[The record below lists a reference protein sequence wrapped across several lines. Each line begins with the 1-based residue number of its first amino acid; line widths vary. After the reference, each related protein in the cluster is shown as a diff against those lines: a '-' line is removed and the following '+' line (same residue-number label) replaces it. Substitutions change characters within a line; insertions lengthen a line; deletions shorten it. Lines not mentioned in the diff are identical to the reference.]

1 MNKII
6 YIAFGASL
14 LIFSCKEKNGS
25 TFSQHALNKNAE
37 EIQLQHAETSM
48 PLDKFAE
55 FIADKENELTKNKE
69 ISDINFQL
77 SYMPKEY
84 LAYLELKNEDYNK
97 EQFDEAVTHYKNMS
111 YFNLRLHLVKGQG
124 ELLKY
129 NLVSPQQ
136 YEARIKYMSFEMQK
150 DVFLVQGNDTLY
162 PGLFH
167 FERIF
172 EVAPYATVMLAF
184 DNEKF
189 KPEQEFTVVYNDK
202 LFNKGYIKYNYKNNQ
217 LIDLPNIAGV

>member
-1 MNKII
+1 MGCNHDEQSN
-6 YIAFGASL
+6 APVD
-14 LIFSCKEKNGS
+14 KNS
-25 TFSQHALNKNAE
+25 SIE
-37 EIQLQHAETSM
+37 LQHHGTSLPM
-48 PLDKFAE
+48 DEFVS

-69 ISDINFQL
+69 INDLNFQL

-84 LAYLELKNEDYNK
+84 MAYLEVKNTEFTK
-97 EQFDEAVTHYKNMS
+97 EQLNEAINHYKNMT
-111 YFNLRLHLVKGQG
+111 YFNFRLRLVKGQG

-150 DVFLVQGNDTLY
+150 DICLVQDNDTLY
-162 PGLFH
+162 PGMFH

-172 EVAPYATVMLAF
+172 EVAPYATVMMAF

-189 KPEQEFTVVYNDK
+189 DIKKEFTIVYNDK
-202 LFNKGYIKYNYKNNQ
+202 LFNKGFIKYNYKQNQ
-217 LIDLPNIAGV
+217 LIDLPNITGV